1 MKKILV
7 ILVGLFLIS
16 ICLMNGCTENNTLNT
31 IEKDIDADG
40 YNDAV
45 DAFPTDS
52 TEWADADG
60 DGMGDNSDAFPDDA
74 NETRD
79 TDGDFV
85 GDNADAFPTDPTE
98 SHDTDEDGVGDNTD
112 YYPEDPTRWEQPSAD
127 SFLQTAQPFLNKLA
141 LDDSEVRS
149 YAYTIITGCDASST
163 ECFVNALY
171 REILVNYTCI
181 TAPMNITTL
190 QTPQQTIQ
198 RKQGTCEDLSILLC
212 SLLTNIGLSSY
223 LVFTDTHVYTTV
235 SNVDPDQLWIIAEQ
249 SLIRLVEYRFN
260 ESLQQ
265 SFYLTQT
272 LKVTEALTALDDK
285 NKTFDGLIEYLTIDY
300 SFQSDFPIHFF
311 VLPHGNIN
319 NFTPI
324 PEYTQLNVTSGAG
337 TIPHLYTY
345 GGVVLFNGGNQI
357 TTVTLD
363 ITFSFQ
369 PLFYKT
375 YSRDLLSVYTMDG
388 QEAILLDPTLDDFGF
403 PGYDA
408 EIIGEK
414 IAIDPLTHNYVT
426 IT

>member
-1 MKKILV
+1 
-7 ILVGLFLIS
+7 
-16 ICLMNGCTENNTLNT
+16 
-31 IEKDIDADG
+31 
-40 YNDAV
+40 
-45 DAFPTDS
+45 
-52 TEWADADG
+52 
-60 DGMGDNSDAFPDDA
+60 
-74 NETRD
+74 
-79 TDGDFV
+79 
-85 GDNADAFPTDPTE
+85 
-98 SHDTDEDGVGDNTD
+98 
-112 YYPEDPTRWEQPSAD
+112 
-127 SFLQTAQPFLNKLA
+127 
-141 LDDSEVRS
+141 
-149 YAYTIITGCDASST
+149 
-163 ECFVNALY
+163 
-171 REILVNYTCI
+171 
-181 TAPMNITTL
+181 MNITTL

-223 LVFTDTHVYTTV
+223 LVFTDTHIYTTV
-235 SNVDPDQLWIIAEQ
+235 SNVNPDQLWIIAEQ

-272 LKVTEALTALDDK
+272 LEVTQALTALDDK

-345 GGVVLFNGGNQI
+345 GGVVLFNGGNQT

-375 YSRDLLSVYTMDG
+375 YTKDLLSVYTMDG
-388 QEAILLDPTLDDFGF
+388 QEVILLDPILDDFGF
-403 PGYDA
+403 PGYA
-408 EIIGEK
+408 AGIIGEK
-414 IAIDPLTHNYVT
+414 IAIDPLTHNYAT
-426 IT
+426 LS